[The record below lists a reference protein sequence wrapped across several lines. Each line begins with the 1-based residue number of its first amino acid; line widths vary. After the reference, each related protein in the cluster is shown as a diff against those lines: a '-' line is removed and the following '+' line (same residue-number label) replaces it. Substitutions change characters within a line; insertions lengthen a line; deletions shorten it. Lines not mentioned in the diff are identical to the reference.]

1 MSGAEGRIV
10 AVVTCSREVAGGGV
24 PVFFARTEQ
33 EREQVARL
41 LAKILRGTI
50 HDLQNGAYVIVRH

>member
-1 MSGAEGRIV
+1 MRDGESRIL
-10 AVVTCSREVAGGGV
+10 AVVTIGDNVVAGGV
-24 PVFFARTEQ
+24 PVFRAADDD

-41 LAKILRGTI
+41 LAKILRGTV

>member
-1 MSGAEGRIV
+1 V
-10 AVVTCSREVAGGGV
+10 
-24 PVFFARTEQ
+24 
-33 EREQVARL
+33 QVARL